1 MGRMKEILLDLQ
13 ENISVMGANEI
24 LYINREFEDMIIP
37 IAVFHKVN
45 YRVIDVL
52 PNNVLGAIV
61 DANKLKFD
69 EGDLFYAN

>member
-1 MGRMKEILLDLQ
+1 MGRMKEILIDLQ
-13 ENISVMGANEI
+13 ENISAMSASEI

-52 PNNVLGAIV
+52 PNNVLAAIA
-61 DANKLKFD
+61 DAGKLKFD